1 MCFIY
6 ALQIFNRDFIVVKM
20 FVNLGF
26 LEIIEA
32 MMDIRANSMK
42 KIKRLCKEYGFTAG
56 MLKGALA
63 EMRIAKRK

>member
-1 MCFIY
+1 
-6 ALQIFNRDFIVVKM
+6 M